1 MKRHNPDLVVPAAIV
16 AGLMDQSEQHSYLM
30 RGVDTVAPETE
41 LADRLA
47 EGRPLR
53 VKLGLDPTAP
63 SVTLGWAVVLR
74 KLRHFQ
80 ELGHTAVL
88 IVGDFTAQVGDPSGK
103 SETRKRLSANEVR
116 GYAERLLGQFSKVL
130 LPEPLEVRYNSEWLG
145 SLDMAEVLELTS
157 KVTVAQ
163 MLERDDFRKRF
174 DGQQPISVME
184 FMYPLL
190 QGYDSVAVEA
200 DVELGGADQLWNLM
214 MGRVLQERYG
224 QRPQMALTMPLLIGT
239 DGEQKMS
246 QSLGNYIG
254 VTDDPADM
262 FGKVMSIPDELMRQ
276 YFELATEVPTAEIMF
291 NMEGLES
298 GDVHPG
304 DLKRRLGREIVDLYH
319 PGGGR
324 DAEAAFDKVFRQGGV
339 PDHIEDYPLDNET
352 EQWLPG
358 LITAAG
364 LTASNGEARR
374 MISQGAV
381 KVDGAKIELETI
393 PRVDLAGRVLQVGK
407 RRFVRL
413 GT

>member
-1 MKRHNPDLVVPAAIV
+1 MSFEDDLN
-16 AGLMDQSEQHSYLM
+16 YLM
-30 RGVDTVAPETE
+30 RGVDTIVPESE
-41 LADRLA
+41 LADRL
-47 EGRPLR
+47 EQGQPLR

-103 SETRKRLSANEVR
+103 SETRTRLSASEVS
-116 GYAERLLGQFSKVL
+116 GYADRVLDQFGKVL
-130 LPEPLEVRYNSEWLG
+130 LPEPLEVRYNSEWL
-145 SLDMAEVLELTS
+145 SKLDMAQVLELTS

-200 DVELGGADQLWNLM
+200 DVELGGTDQLWNLM

-224 QRPQMALTMPLLIGT
+224 QRPQIALTMPLLLGT
-239 DGEQKMS
+239 DGEMKMS

-254 VTDDPADM
+254 VTDEPADM
-262 FGKVMSIPDELMRQ
+262 FGKVMSIPDPLMAH
-276 YFELATEVPTAEIMF
+276 YFELATEVPTADVVYQL
-291 NMEGLES
+291 EGLET

-304 DLKRRLGREIVDLYH
+304 DLKRRLGREIVNLYH
-319 PGGGR
+319 PGHGEA
-324 DAEAAFDKVFRQGGV
+324 AEAAFDQVFRHSGV
-339 PDHIEDYPLDNET
+339 PDEVAEFGLDAEED
-352 EQWLPG
+352 QWLPAI
-358 LITAAG
+358 LAAAG
-364 LTASNGEARR
+364 LTTSNGEARR
-374 MISQGAV
+374 MIAQGAV
-381 KVDGAKIELETI
+381 KVDGTKVLDESVA
-393 PRVDLAGRVLQVGK
+393 RVDLAGKVLQVGK

-413 GT
+413 VG